1 MRISD
6 WSSDVCSSDLQ
17 IIEWVRNYRRQE
29 TEAAGGGRRV
39 MLRVITEPLHAIIQK
54 LKLLTIE
61 GNPYIFAGENRQGQ
75 LTEINRI
82 WYRVRDEAKLIK
94 AAGTKQRL
102 HALRHFYGQI
112 NRKSTRLNS

>member
-1 MRISD
+1 MGGQSAAHMSIYAGRPARSGSALSD
-6 WSSDVCSSDLQ
+6 HDRVHKNEALRPRWGQIREGRQ

-75 LTEINRI
+75 ITEKIGR
-82 WYRVRDEAKLIK
+82 AKV
-94 AAGTKQRL
+94 
-102 HALRHFYGQI
+102 
-112 NRKSTRLNS
+112 